1 MMNVF
6 LHSEKIKQKNNMKL
20 TDNELAQLK
29 EAKKLLEHPA
39 FLMELSNIV
48 GKPIEKLYSFL
59 PAKFQEG
66 AGDLAKKVLLK
77 SLNML
82 VSKMDTGNN
91 IKPNNLMHKIFVTGT
106 GTVGGFFGL
115 ASLAIELPVTTTIML
130 RSIADIAKS
139 KGFNIND
146 PETKLACLEVFALGG
161 NSKRDDFSDSAY
173 YITRGALAQAVT
185 EANRYLLQKGFAKE
199 SAPALVSFISKV
211 ASRFGIIISEGAAA
225 KSVPVIGAASGGAI
239 NLVFMNHFQRMAEG
253 HFTVMQLENKYG
265 KEEVMEIYKS
275 I

>member
-1 MMNVF
+1 M
-6 LHSEKIKQKNNMKL
+6 NNMKI
-20 TDNELAQLK
+20 TAQELAQLK
-29 EAKKLLEHPA
+29 ETKILLEHPA

-66 AGDLAKKVLLK
+66 AGDLAKKVLMK

-82 VSKMDTGNN
+82 VSKMDTGSNM
-91 IKPNNLMHKIFVTGT
+91 KPNNLLHKIFVTGT

-115 ASLAIELPVTTTIML
+115 ASLAIELPVTTSIML
-130 RSIADIAKS
+130 RSIADIARS
-139 KGFNIND
+139 KGFDINNS
-146 PETKLACLEVFALGG
+146 ETKLACLEVFALGG
-161 NSKRDDFSDSAY
+161 NSKRDDLSDSAY

-185 EANRYLLQKGFAKE
+185 EANRFLLQKGIAKE

-265 KEEVMEIYKS
+265 KEEIMEIYKS
-275 I
+275 L